1 MRLITLMTMT
11 MLMLTPVHSAEA
23 FLGFGENKEKPLDQ
37 AKKHFANH
45 EYYNARLFAQ
55 QAIDQN
61 PQDSEAAK
69 LMADILDKEIERQ
82 KEHLLP
88 QAIEE
93 MNTDDKQDQIKT
105 WLERS
110 RVLFNANQYDLA
122 LFAAEKVF
130 LYEADNSVAS
140 ELIDQI
146 KAKALKEGKADTLFI
161 HKMYKNEI
169 ADRLE
174 QYRTEAEDL
183 TTQGQWGQAQFTAE
197 KILMLEPEDPKALS
211 ILQKILSHKDGTRS
225 EAL

>member
-1 MRLITLMTMT
+1 MRQILIMILTA
-11 MLMLTPVHSAEA
+11 MLLGQANPAQA
-23 FLGFGENKEKPLDQ
+23 FLGFGKKKEKPLAQ
-37 AKKHFANH
+37 AEKYYNSH
-45 EYYNARLFAQ
+45 EYYNARCAVQ
-55 QAIDQN
+55 QVLDEDPKN
-61 PQDSEAAK
+61 PQALK

-88 QAIEE
+88 QAAEE
-93 MNTDDKQDQIKT
+93 MDTDDKQDEIKT
-105 WLERS
+105 WLERC
-110 RVLFNANQYDLA
+110 RALFAANQYDLA

-130 LYEADNSVAS
+130 LYDAENNAAS

-174 QYRTEAEDL
+174 QYRTQAEELADR
-183 TTQGQWGQAQFTAE
+183 GQWGQAQFTAE

-211 ILQKILSHKDGTRS
+211 ILQKVLSGRNGTRS
-225 EAL
+225 ESL

>member
-1 MRLITLMTMT
+1 MIIIAGFLAGCATGPRSSVVSGDRDEVL
-11 MLMLTPVHSAEA
+11 SQAEK
-23 FLGFGENKEKPLDQ
+23 FYN
-37 AKKHFANH
+37 NH
-45 EYYNARLFAQ
+45 EYYNARCAAQ
-55 QAIDQN
+55 QILAEEPQN
-61 PQDSEAAK
+61 SRASK

-88 QAIEE
+88 QAIDE
-93 MNTDDKQDQIKT
+93 MNSDDKQDQVKT

-110 RVLFNANQYDLA
+110 RTLFNASQYDLA

-130 LYEADNSVAS
+130 LYDANDSAAS

-146 KAKALKEGKADTLFI
+146 KAKALKEGKAETLFI

-174 QYRTEAEDL
+174 QYRVQAEDL
-183 TTQGQWGQAQFTAE
+183 AAHGQLGQAQFTAE

-211 ILQKILSHKDGTRS
+211 ILQKILSQKDGARS

>member
-1 MRLITLMTMT
+1 MI
-11 MLMLTPVHSAEA
+11 LTALVLGQVNAAEA
-23 FLGFGENKEKPLDQ
+23 FLGLGKKKEKPLAQ
-37 AKKHFANH
+37 AEEFYRNH
-45 EYYNARLFAQ
+45 EYYNARHAVQ
-55 QAIDQN
+55 QVLDEEPQN
-61 PQDSEAAK
+61 SRAKK

-88 QAIEE
+88 QAAEE
-93 MNTDDKQDQIKT
+93 MNADDKQDQVKT

-110 RVLFNANQYDLA
+110 RALFNANQYDLA

-130 LYEADNSVAS
+130 LYDANDSTAS

-161 HKMYKNEI
+161 HKMYKDEI

-174 QYRTEAEDL
+174 QYRTQAEDL
-183 TTQGQWGQAQFTAE
+183 VTQGQWGQAQFTAE

-211 ILQKILSHKDGTRS
+211 VLQKVFSRRDGTRS
-225 EAL
+225 GSL

>member
-1 MRLITLMTMT
+1 MIILITGILAGCATGPRSS
-11 MLMLTPVHSAEA
+11 LVSGDRAEVLSKA
-23 FLGFGENKEKPLDQ
+23 EK
-37 AKKHFANH
+37 FYNNH
-45 EYYNARLFAQ
+45 EYYNARQAAQ
-55 QAIDQN
+55 QVLAEEPQN
-61 PQDSEAAK
+61 PQAMK

-82 KEHLLP
+82 KEHFLP
-88 QAIEE
+88 QAVEE
-93 MNTDDKQDQIKT
+93 MNADDKQDQIKT

-110 RVLFNANQYDLA
+110 RTLFNANQYDLA

-130 LYEADNSVAS
+130 LYDANDSAAS

-183 TTQGQWGQAQFTAE
+183 AARGQLGQAQFTAE

-211 ILQKILSHKDGTRS
+211 ILQKVLSRRNGTRS
-225 EAL
+225 ESL

>member
-1 MRLITLMTMT
+1 MI
-11 MLMLTPVHSAEA
+11 LTAMVLGHTHAAEA
-23 FLGFGENKEKPLDQ
+23 FLGFGKKKEKPL
-37 AKKHFANH
+37 ARAEKYYKAR
-45 EYYNARLFAQ
+45 EYYSARCAAQ
-55 QAIDQN
+55 QALDEN
-61 PQDSEAAK
+61 PQDPEAAQ

-88 QAIEE
+88 RAIEE
-93 MNTDDKQDQIKT
+93 MNAEDKQDEIKT

-110 RVLFNANQYDLA
+110 RSLFGVSQYDLA

-130 LYEADNSVAS
+130 LYDAENTTAS

-161 HKMYKNEI
+161 HKMYKDEI

-174 QYRTEAEDL
+174 QYRTQAEDL
-183 TTQGQWGQAQFTAE
+183 AIQGQFGQARFTAE

-211 ILQKILSHKDGTRS
+211 ILQKVLSHIDRTRS
-225 EAL
+225 ESL

>member
-1 MRLITLMTMT
+1 MMIIMTGFLAGCAT
-11 MLMLTPVHSAEA
+11 GPRSFLVSGDREAVLSQAEK
-23 FLGFGENKEKPLDQ
+23 FYNS
-37 AKKHFANH
+37 H
-45 EYYNARLFAQ
+45 EYYSARRAVQ
-55 QAIDQN
+55 QVLEKEPQN
-61 PQDSEAAK
+61 PRAAK

-82 KEHLLP
+82 KENLLP
-88 QAIEE
+88 QAIDE
-93 MNTDDKQDQIKT
+93 MNADDKLDQIKT

-110 RVLFNANQYDLA
+110 RALFDANQYDLA

-130 LYEADNSVAS
+130 LYDANNSDAS

-174 QYRTEAEDL
+174 QYRTQAEDL
-183 TTQGQWGQAQFTAE
+183 AAQGQLGQAQVTAE

-211 ILQKILSHKDGTRS
+211 ILQKVLSRRDRTRS
-225 EAL
+225 ESL

>member
-1 MRLITLMTMT
+1 MMILIAGFLAGCATGPRSSLVSGDREEVI
-11 MLMLTPVHSAEA
+11 LKAEK
-23 FLGFGENKEKPLDQ
+23 FYN
-37 AKKHFANH
+37 NH
-45 EYYNARLFAQ
+45 EYYNAHQAAQ
-55 QAIDQN
+55 QVLAEEPQN
-61 PQDSEAAK
+61 PQAMK

-82 KEHLLP
+82 KEHFLP
-88 QAIEE
+88 QAIDE
-93 MNTDDKQDQIKT
+93 MSADDKQDQIKT

-110 RVLFNANQYDLA
+110 RTLFNANQYDLA

-130 LYEADNSVAS
+130 LYDANDSTAS

-174 QYRTEAEDL
+174 QYRTQAEDL
-183 TTQGQWGQAQFTAE
+183 AARGQPGQAQFTAE

-211 ILQKILSHKDGTRS
+211 ILQRILSQKGGTRS
-225 EAL
+225 EAQ

>member
-1 MRLITLMTMT
+1 MTLIITGFLAGCATGPRSSLVSGDNAT
-11 MLMLTPVHSAEA
+11 ALVQAEK
-23 FLGFGENKEKPLDQ
+23 FYN
-37 AKKHFANH
+37 NH
-45 EYYNARLFAQ
+45 EYFNARRTVQ
-55 QAIDQN
+55 QVLREEPAN
-61 PQDSEAAK
+61 PKAGK

-93 MNTDDKQDQIKT
+93 MDVDDKQIQVKT

-110 RVLFNANQYDLA
+110 RSLFAANQYDLA

-130 LYEADNSVAS
+130 LYDADNNAAS

-146 KAKALKEGKADTLFI
+146 KAKALKEGKAETLFI

-174 QYRTEAEDL
+174 QYRAQAEDL
-183 TTQGQWGQAQFTAE
+183 ATQGQFGQARFTAE
-197 KILMLEPEDPKALS
+197 KVLMLEPEDPKALS
-211 ILQKILSHKDGTRS
+211 ILQKILSHVDRTRS
-225 EAL
+225 ESL

>member
-1 MRLITLMTMT
+1 MTLLIAGLLAGCATGPRSSLVSGNREEV
-11 MLMLTPVHSAEA
+11 LSQAEK
-23 FLGFGENKEKPLDQ
+23 LYN
-37 AKKHFANH
+37 NH
-45 EYYNARLFAQ
+45 EYYSARRAAQ
-55 QAIDQN
+55 QVLTEEPEN
-61 PQDSEAAK
+61 PRAMK

-82 KEHLLP
+82 KEHFLP
-88 QAIEE
+88 QAIDE

-110 RVLFNANQYDLA
+110 RTLFNANQYDLA

-130 LYEADNSVAS
+130 LYDANDSAAS

-146 KAKALKEGKADTLFI
+146 KAKALKEGKAETLFI

-174 QYRTEAEDL
+174 QYRTQAENL
-183 TTQGQWGQAQFTAE
+183 AAQGQLGQAQFVAE

-211 ILQKILSHKDGTRS
+211 ILQKVVSQKDGARS
-225 EAL
+225 ETL

>member
-1 MRLITLMTMT
+1 MRPIMMILIAGFLAGCATEPRSSLVSGDREEV
-11 MLMLTPVHSAEA
+11 LSKAEK
-23 FLGFGENKEKPLDQ
+23 FYN
-37 AKKHFANH
+37 NH
-45 EYYNARLFAQ
+45 EYYNAHQAAQ
-55 QAIDQN
+55 QVLAEEPQN
-61 PQDSEAAK
+61 SRAMK

-82 KEHLLP
+82 KEHFLP
-88 QAIEE
+88 QAIDE
-93 MNTDDKQDQIKT
+93 MNADDKQDQIKT

-110 RVLFNANQYDLA
+110 RTLFNANQYDLA

-130 LYEADNSVAS
+130 LYDANDSTAS

-174 QYRTEAEDL
+174 QYRTQAEDL
-183 TTQGQWGQAQFTAE
+183 ATRGQLGQAQFTVE

-211 ILQKILSHKDGTRS
+211 ILQKILSQKDGARS
-225 EAL
+225 KAQ

>member
-1 MRLITLMTMT
+1 MRQIMIVILAGFLAGCATGPRSSLVSGNREEV
-11 MLMLTPVHSAEA
+11 LSQAEK
-23 FLGFGENKEKPLDQ
+23 FYN
-37 AKKHFANH
+37 NH
-45 EYYNARLFAQ
+45 EYYNARRAVQ
-55 QAIDQN
+55 QVLAEEPQN
-61 PQDSEAAK
+61 PQATK
-69 LMADILDKEIERQ
+69 LMAGILDKEIERQ

-88 QAIEE
+88 QAIDE
-93 MNTDDKQDQIKT
+93 MNADDKQDQIKT

-130 LYEADNSVAS
+130 LYDANDSAAS

-174 QYRTEAEDL
+174 QYRTQAEDL
-183 TTQGQWGQAQFTAE
+183 AAQGQLGQAQFTAE

-211 ILQKILSHKDGTRS
+211 ILQKVLSHKDRTRS
-225 EAL
+225 ESL

>member
-1 MRLITLMTMT
+1 M
-11 MLMLTPVHSAEA
+11 
-23 FLGFGENKEKPLDQ
+23 
-37 AKKHFANH
+37 
-45 EYYNARLFAQ
+45 NA
-55 QAIDQN
+55 
-61 PQDSEAAK
+61 
-69 LMADILDKEIERQ
+69 
-82 KEHLLP
+82 
-88 QAIEE
+88 
-93 MNTDDKQDQIKT
+93 DDKQDQIKT

-130 LYEADNSVAS
+130 LYDANDSAAS

-174 QYRTEAEDL
+174 QYRTQAEDL
-183 TTQGQWGQAQFTAE
+183 AAQGQLGQAQFTAE

-211 ILQKILSHKDGTRS
+211 ILQKILSKKNEARS
-225 EAL
+225 EVL

>member
-1 MRLITLMTMT
+1 MI
-11 MLMLTPVHSAEA
+11 LTAMVLGQAHTADA
-23 FLGFGENKEKPLDQ
+23 FLGFGKKKEKPLEQ
-37 AKKHFANH
+37 AEKYYNNH
-45 EYYNARLFAQ
+45 EYYNARRAVQ
-55 QAIDQN
+55 QALDEDPQN
-61 PQDSEAAK
+61 RQALK

-88 QAIEE
+88 QAVEE
-93 MNTDDKQDQIKT
+93 MNTDDKQDQVKT

-110 RVLFNANQYDLA
+110 RLLFNANQYDLA

-130 LYEADNSVAS
+130 LYDSENSAAS

-174 QYRTEAEDL
+174 QYRTQAEEL
-183 TTQGQWGQAQFTAE
+183 VAKGQLGQAQFTAE
-197 KILMLEPEDPKALS
+197 KILMLEPEDPKALAV
-211 ILQKILSHKDGTRS
+211 LQKILSRRNGARS
-225 EAL
+225 ESL